1 MRIVTPDDS
10 RYALLRSSYTRTA
23 NPAVVLLP
31 TSADEVRQALAYA
44 HERGLPITVRSGGHG
59 LAARSSDGGAV
70 IDLSGLDRVEVLD
83 RANRLVRVEA
93 GARWARVAATL
104 RPHGLAISSG
114 DHGNVGAGGLATGGG
129 VGWLVR
135 SFGLTIDRVRA
146 VDVLLTDG
154 TFVRADASHEPDLF
168 WAVRGAGAGV
178 GIVLAFEIEAAEVSD
193 VGLAQIALLA
203 EPDGST
209 LTRWRAAVAEA
220 PRSLSTMAVLMP
232 YGDATVMSITAVTA
246 DGDLAPARPLTK
258 IGKLLDAGSGVVP
271 YTSLVPTA
279 HLHPNVGQ
287 QPATTT
293 NGLLTLDRDSAR
305 AIMTAAN
312 GTLTQ
317 LRSMGGAVNDVP
329 ADATAYPHRHQD
341 TLVVA
346 TVFPP
351 HGDRDLDAAWRPVAR
366 HTDGAYVNFE
376 TRPAGAF
383 DRVYPGTTGARVTKL
398 WRHYDPDGLLR
409 VS

>member
-1 MRIVTPDDS
+1 MKIVTPDDS
-10 RYALLRSSYTRTA
+10 RYALLRSSYTRVSS
-23 NPAVVLLP
+23 PAVVLLP
-31 TSADEVRQALAYA
+31 TSTDEVREALAYA
-44 HERGLPITVRSGGHG
+44 RERGLPITLRSGGHG
-59 LAARSSDGGAV
+59 LAPKDSDGGAV
-70 IDLSGLDRVEVLD
+70 IDLSGLDRVDVLD
-83 RANRLVRVEA
+83 RTNRLVRVEA
-93 GARWARVAATL
+93 GARWARVAAAL

-146 VDVLLTDG
+146 VDVLLADG
-154 TFVRADASHEPDLF
+154 TLVRADASHEPDLF

-178 GIVLAFEIEAAEVSD
+178 GIVLAFEIEAAEVTD

-203 EPDGST
+203 DPDGST

-220 PRSLSTMAVLMP
+220 PRSLSTMALLMP
-232 YGDATVMSITAVTA
+232 YGDATVLQITAVTS
-246 DGDLAPARPLTK
+246 DGDLTPAGPLTK
-258 IGKLLDAGSGVVP
+258 IGKLLDASSGVVP

-287 QPATTT
+287 QPAITT
-293 NGLLTLDRDSAR
+293 NGLLTLTRGSAR
-305 AIMTAAN
+305 AIMTASNSAFV
-312 GTLTQ
+312 Q

-329 ADATAYPHRHQD
+329 AEATAYPHRHQD
-341 TLVVA
+341 TLAVA

-351 HGDRDLDAAWRPVAR
+351 HGARALDATWRPVAR

-376 TRPAGAF
+376 SRPAGNF
-383 DRVYPGTTGARVTKL
+383 DRVYPGATGDRVKKL
-398 WRHYDPDGLLR
+398 RQHYDPDGILG
-409 VS
+409 VN